1 MTIAEKLRKE
11 MEERGAVKAVPQKTV
26 IVNTSKQKKAAEKS
40 APSLLSQG
48 QRVDIVRDA
57 GAKTIL
63 PGAKNAMEAL
73 LEQQR
78 KSRSIRNE
86 MNAISRELRKSGATD
101 FASYQAAAQKQMELY
116 KEEKINPLS
125 GCLPMLLTIPIFFEK
140 TALILATALHKLT

>member
-48 QRVDIVRDA
+48 QRVDIVRDT

-63 PGAKNAMEAL
+63 PGAKMLWRHCWN
-73 LEQQR
+73 
-78 KSRSIRNE
+78 
-86 MNAISRELRKSGATD
+86 SRERADRSETR
-101 FASYQAAAQKQMELY
+101 
-116 KEEKINPLS
+116 
-125 GCLPMLLTIPIFFEK
+125 
-140 TALILATALHKLT
+140 